1 MMRSALATFLVAA
14 VLGGTAAVAA
24 ECPGNPDA
32 LGVDRVI
39 TVDPAEHSRIG
50 TMQYGETL
58 PLNDKEVVLT
68 FDDGPLPAYGIRVQQ
83 ALAAECVKAT
93 FFLVGRMARAYPEA
107 VRRIYNAG
115 HTIGTHSQNHPLI
128 FTRLSAAA
136 ARAEIDQ
143 GIASVTAALGDERA
157 VAPFFRF
164 PGLGRSQAIEEY
176 LSSRGIMTWSADFPA
191 DDWTHISGAKVM
203 ARALER
209 LERKGK
215 GVLLL
220 HDIQPATALM
230 LPQLLREL
238 KRRGYHV
245 VHVVPAGDDRPK
257 TVTEPQSW
265 VMHKP
270 APQGWPRVVESAEPT
285 PPAPSAE
292 SFGWPHPFRI
302 RKAVPIPQLLTGPAT
317 EMTASAMQST
327 PRLPAWSPAP
337 HVSVLAASAE
347 PTLLTAAP
355 TASFSDPAAPSSP
368 GAVPL
373 AESVDGIVAPQ
384 PVLAEM
390 IAPPAT
396 PAPVLHGKPKPHR
409 PAAKLRMGLA
419 QPRPLQPAA
428 EPTAIRPPLDLS
440 PTAPKLVA
448 RTPAPSTP

>member
-1 MMRSALATFLVAA
+1 MMRSAFAITLLCA
-14 VLGGTAAVAA
+14 VLGGTAAAA
-24 ECPGNPDA
+24 SDCPGNPDA
-32 LGVDRVI
+32 LGVERVI
-39 TVDPAEHSRIG
+39 AVDPAEHNRIG

-68 FDDGPLPAYGIRVQQ
+68 FDDGPLPPYSTRIQQ
-83 ALAAECVKAT
+83 TLAAECVKAT
-93 FFLVGRMARAYPEA
+93 FFLVGRQARAYPDA

-115 HTIGTHSQNHPLI
+115 HTIGSHSQNHPLI
-128 FTRLSAAA
+128 FTRLSGAA
-136 ARAEIDQ
+136 ARAEIDL
-143 GIASVTAALGDERA
+143 GIESITAALGDERA
-157 VAPFFRF
+157 LAPFFRF
-164 PGLGRSQAIEEY
+164 PGLGRSRAIEDF

-209 LERKGK
+209 LEHKGK

-245 VHVVPAGDDRPK
+245 VHVVPAGVDRPK
-257 TVTEPQSW
+257 TVTEPQNW

-270 APQGWPRVVESAEPT
+270 ARQAWPRIAEGAE

-302 RKAVPIPQLLTGPAT
+302 RKAVPIPQVLPAA
-317 EMTASAMQST
+317 ETANALQSA

-347 PTLLTAAP
+347 PTLQTAVP
-355 TASFSDPAAPSSP
+355 TASFSDPSALSSTGAA
-368 GAVPL
+368 PL
-373 AESVDGIVAPQ
+373 AELVDGIVAPQ

-390 IAPPAT
+390 IAPPAA
-396 PAPVLHGKPKPHR
+396 PAPVPHAKPKPHR
-409 PAAKLRMGLA
+409 PAGKLRMGSVQSPA
-419 QPRPLQPAA
+419 PQPAPQPA
-428 EPTAIRPPLDLS
+428 AIRPPLDLS
-440 PTAPKLVA
+440 PAPPKLMA
-448 RTPAPSTP
+448 RTPTPSAP